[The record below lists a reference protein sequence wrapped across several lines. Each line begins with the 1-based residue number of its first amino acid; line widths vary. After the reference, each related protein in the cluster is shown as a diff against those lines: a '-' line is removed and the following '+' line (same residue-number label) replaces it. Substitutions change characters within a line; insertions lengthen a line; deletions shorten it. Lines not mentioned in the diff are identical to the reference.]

1 MPNKTR
7 SAPFQLVVEAVR
19 SRVHEVLTQEQM
31 DEPGEAEAG
40 ALIPL
45 IHAEIEEY
53 RDGATRR
60 GYAPLDGELARLT
73 RRILDEILGLGPL
86 ESLLAHDSVED
97 IYIQGPHKVMV
108 VTSDGG
114 RQAVPIDFGT
124 RDRVMSLAR
133 RALARDG
140 KRADFVQP
148 FADCRLRDGS
158 RMHVS
163 IHPCAE
169 PSPQIVIRKHRPLFD
184 PGEDRLGRLIELGT
198 VTPRAAALLCAAIR
212 SRISI
217 LVAGATAAGKTTL
230 INALAGEIDPEL
242 AVVCI
247 EDIRELDFPG
257 INVSYL
263 MTRHASLEGKG
274 AVTQR
279 YLVQQALRKRGD
291 WIVLGEARG
300 EEAWDF
306 AQAGNTG
313 HAILGSVHANSA
325 ADAIE
330 RYRDLCL
337 QAAPNLR
344 GSVAMRVVSRAF
356 RLVVFLEHDAVLG
369 RRVVRQISEVESA
382 LDDQDTPRVRVLFDW
397 EDSQLRCTGEEP
409 SPTVESLLERGGILY
424 PSILD
429 GSAVTQIWEVAEE
442 EASEDSDLA
451 DSEPADSDPE
461 DSDPEDSDPE
471 DTDPEEPS
479 E

>member
-1 MPNKTR
+1 MPRQDAPT
-7 SAPFQLVVEAVR
+7 PFQLVVEAVR

-31 DEPGEAEAG
+31 DEPGEADAG
-40 ALIPL
+40 ALVPL
-45 IHAEIEEY
+45 IHDEIQDY
-53 RDGATRR
+53 REGAAKR
-60 GYAPLDGELARLT
+60 GYPPLEGEQKRLT

-86 ESLLAHDSVED
+86 EVLLAHDDVED
-97 IYIQGPHKVMV
+97 IYILGPHKVMV
-108 VTSDGG
+108 VTSDGDRRSVG
-114 RQAVPIDFGT
+114 IDFGT
-124 RDRVMSLAR
+124 RERVMSLAR

-169 PSPQIVIRKHRPLFD
+169 PWPQIVIRKHRQIFD
-184 PGEDRLGRLIELGT
+184 PGEDRLARLIQLGT
-198 VTPRAAALLCAAIR
+198 LTPRAAALLRAAIH
-212 SRISI
+212 SRVSV

-230 INALAGEIDPEL
+230 INALAGEIDPRL

-257 INVSYL
+257 VNVSYL
-263 MTRHASLEGKG
+263 VTRHATLEGTG
-274 AVTQR
+274 AVSQR

-325 ADAIE
+325 VDAIE

-337 QAAPNLR
+337 QAAENLR
-344 GSVAMRVVSRAF
+344 DDVAMRVVSRAF
-356 RLVVFLEHDAVLG
+356 RLAVFVEHDALLG
-369 RRVVRQISEVESA
+369 RRVVRQICEVTGGLGPDGIPVITE
-382 LDDQDTPRVRVLFDW
+382 LFRW
-397 EDSQLRCTGEEP
+397 EPDGLRCTQERP
-409 SPTVESLLERGGILY
+409 SDLLAGLLRRGGARY
-424 PSILD
+424 SEILD
-429 GSAVTQIWEVAEE
+429 GSGIPDHWVEE
-442 EASEDSDLA
+442 EIGEDV
-451 DSEPADSDPE
+451 PG
-461 DSDPEDSDPE
+461 
-471 DTDPEEPS
+471 EE
-479 E
+479 EWMEEEGDDGEE

>member
-1 MPNKTR
+1 MPR
-7 SAPFQLVVEAVR
+7 REIPPPFQLVVEAVR
-19 SRVHEVLTQEQM
+19 ARVHEVLTQEEM
-31 DEPGEAEAG
+31 DEPTEAEAG
-40 ALIPL
+40 ALMPL
-45 IHAEIEEY
+45 IHEEIEDY
-53 RDGATRR
+53 REGAAKR
-60 GYAPLDGELARLT
+60 GYAPLEGDAKRLT

-86 ESLLAHDSVED
+86 EVLLAHDEVED
-97 IYIQGPHKVMV
+97 IYILGPHKVMV
-108 VTSDGG
+108 VTSDGDRRSVG
-114 RQAVPIDFGT
+114 IDFGT

-169 PSPQIVIRKHRPLFD
+169 PWPQIVIRKHRQIFD
-184 PGEDRLGRLIELGT
+184 PGHDRLARLMDLGT
-198 VTPRAAALLCAAIR
+198 LSPRGAALLRAAIHAR
-212 SRISI
+212 VSI

-230 INALAGEIDPEL
+230 INALAGDIDPRL

-257 INVSYL
+257 VNVSYL
-263 MTRHASLEGKG
+263 VTRHATLEGTG
-274 AVTQR
+274 TVSQR

-325 ADAIE
+325 VDAIE

-337 QAAPNLR
+337 QAAENLR
-344 GSVAMRVVSRAF
+344 DDVAMRVVSRAF
-356 RLVVFLEHDAVLG
+356 RLVVFVEHDAVLG
-369 RRVVRQISEVESA
+369 RRVVRQISEVTGE
-382 LDDQDTPRVRVLFDW
+382 LGEGGIPMLTPLFRW
-397 EDSQLRCTGEEP
+397 EPEGLRCTQERP
-409 SPTVESLLERGGILY
+409 SELMTGLLRRGGVRY
-424 PSILD
+424 SAILD
-429 GSAVTQIWEVAEE
+429 GSGIPEAWTEEEAAEE
-442 EASEDSDLA
+442 EAVV
-451 DSEPADSDPE
+451 
-461 DSDPEDSDPE
+461 
-471 DTDPEEPS
+471 EEPG
-479 E
+479 EEDILEQIADEQGEE

>member
-1 MPNKTR
+1 MPSKNKP
-7 SAPFQLVVEAVR
+7 SPFQLVVEAVR
-19 SRVHEVLTQEQM
+19 SRVHEVLTQDQM

-40 ALIPL
+40 SLVPL
-45 IHAEIEEY
+45 IRDEIEEY
-53 RDGATRR
+53 REGAAKR
-60 GYAPLDGELARLT
+60 GYAPLEGDVARLT

-86 ESLLAHDSVED
+86 EALLAHQSVED

-108 VTSDGG
+108 VTSDGQ

-133 RALARDG
+133 RALSRDG

-184 PGEDRLGRLIELGT
+184 PGEDRLGRLVELGT
-198 VTPRAAALLCAAIR
+198 LTERAAALLRAAIQAR
-212 SRISI
+212 VSV

-230 INALAGEIDPEL
+230 INAMAGEIEPEL
-242 AVVCI
+242 AVVSI

-263 MTRHASLEGKG
+263 MTRHASLEGTG

-279 YLVQQALRKRGD
+279 FLVQQALRKRGD

-313 HAILGSVHANSA
+313 HAILGSVHANSTV
-325 ADAIE
+325 DAIE

-337 QAAPNLR
+337 QAAQNLR

-356 RLVVFLEHDAVLG
+356 RLVVFVEHDAALG
-369 RRVVRQISEVESA
+369 RRVVRQISEVTGTLDEHGVPALRHLYNWDSGETGA
-382 LDDQDTPRVRVLFDW
+382 SGDAPSEALLAQLQRGGLDDDSASESSDDSR
-397 EDSQLRCTGEEP
+397 DSQ
-409 SPTVESLLERGGILY
+409 
-424 PSILD
+424 D
-429 GSAVTQIWEVAEE
+429 
-442 EASEDSDLA
+442 D
-451 DSEPADSDPE
+451 
-461 DSDPEDSDPE
+461 
-471 DTDPEEPS
+471 
-479 E
+479 

>member
-1 MPNKTR
+1 MPTR
-7 SAPFQLVVEAVR
+7 TRPSPFQLVVEAVR

-40 ALIPL
+40 ALVPL
-45 IHAEIEEY
+45 IHDEIEDY
-53 RDGATRR
+53 REGAAKR
-60 GYAPLDGELARLT
+60 GYAPLGGELPRLT

-86 ESLLAHDSVED
+86 EELLAHEDVED
-97 IYIQGPHKVMV
+97 IYILGPHKVMV
-108 VTSDGG
+108 VTSTGE
-114 RQAVPIDFGT
+114 RQPVPIDFGT

-169 PSPQIVIRKHRPLFD
+169 PWPQIVIRKHRQLFD
-184 PGEDRLGRLIELGT
+184 PGEDRLGRLIQLGT
-198 VTPRAAALLCAAIR
+198 LTPRAAALLRAAIHGQV
-212 SRISI
+212 SI
-217 LVAGATAAGKTTL
+217 LVAGATAAGKTTI
-230 INALAGEIDPEL
+230 INALAGEIEAEL
-242 AVVCI
+242 AVVAI

-263 MTRHASLEGKG
+263 VTRHASPEGKG

-325 ADAIE
+325 VDAVE

-337 QAAPNLR
+337 QAAQNLR
-344 GSVAMRVVSRAF
+344 GDVAMRVVSRAF

-369 RRVVRQISEVESA
+369 RRVVRQVCEVNGE
-382 LDDQDTPRVRVLFDW
+382 LDEQGVPILRDLFSW
-397 EDSQLRCTGEEP
+397 EHDRLRCTQEQP
-409 SPTVESLLERGGILY
+409 SDTVHNLLRRGGIGY
-424 PSILD
+424 SAVLD
-429 GSAVTQIWEVAEE
+429 GSAIRADWVEPDDEGEAIDFTDEE
-442 EASEDSDLA
+442 N
-451 DSEPADSDPE
+451 PP
-461 DSDPEDSDPE
+461 
-471 DTDPEEPS
+471 DTP
-479 E
+479 